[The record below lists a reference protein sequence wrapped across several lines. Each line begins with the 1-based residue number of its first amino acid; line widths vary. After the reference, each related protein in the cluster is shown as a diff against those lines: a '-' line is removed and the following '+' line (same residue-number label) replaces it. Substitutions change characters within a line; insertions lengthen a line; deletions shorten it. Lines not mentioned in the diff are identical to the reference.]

1 MPPSQSS
8 NLPGFWLVA
17 PVKAPFLVAEEF
29 GLDEVLRD
37 RGAVDG
43 EERPFGAQGVL
54 VDAAGDEFLAR
65 AAFAGDEHGRVAR
78 GDLADGLQDFLHRF
92 GTADD
97 AFLVVGRVHEHARRS
112 RRRREVATGGEGL
125 VDERDQLGLIERL
138 HHVVVGAEL
147 HRLDR
152 GLRRAERGHQD
163 HHRLRLRAA
172 EHLQGLDAGH
182 ATHAIIEE
190 DHVRLVALGGD
201 DAGLAAVRFDHRV
214 AEPRERTTQRVAE
227 VLVVIDDQDFGV
239 RGGGVGTHHE

>member
-1 MPPSQSS
+1 M
-8 NLPGFWLVA
+8 
-17 PVKAPFLVAEEF
+17 
-29 GLDEVLRD
+29 
-37 RGAVDG
+37 
-43 EERPFGAQGVL
+43 
-54 VDAAGDEFLAR
+54 DAAGDEFLAR

-97 AFLVVGRVHEHARRS
+97 AFLVVGRVHEHAGRA
-112 RRRREVATGGEGL
+112 RRRREVAAGGKGL

-163 HHRLRLRAA
+163 DHRPRLRAA

-182 ATHAIIEE
+182 AAHAVIEE
-190 DHVRLVALGGD
+190 DHVGLVALGGD
-201 DAGLAAVRFDHRV
+201 DAGLTAVCFDHRV
-214 AEPRERTTQRVAE
+214 AEARERATQRVAE

-239 RGGGVGTHHE
+239 RGGGVGTHDE